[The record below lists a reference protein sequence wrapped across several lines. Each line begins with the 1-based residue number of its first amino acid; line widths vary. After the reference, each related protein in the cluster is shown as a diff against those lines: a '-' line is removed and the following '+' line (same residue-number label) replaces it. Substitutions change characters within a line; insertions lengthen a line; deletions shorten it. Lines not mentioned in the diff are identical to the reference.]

1 MRKLRLL
8 ALALIATLFLAPNF
22 HALAQSKTL
31 VWDRYDVALTI
42 QSNGDIRVV
51 EHQQIRFTSGSFT
64 HGYRVI
70 PLDKTTG
77 ISDVS
82 ISEPGGQAYQQ
93 VGYSGTPYTF
103 TAEQSGSNLEIYW
116 YFPQVSD
123 VTRAY
128 DIAYTV
134 HGGVR
139 IYNPGDKLQWIAIDN
154 QRDFPIEEASTT
166 VFLPPGA
173 KFMTIDS
180 AGVNTQWR
188 QSPDGTSV
196 TFVADNGMSASD
208 RMEIGVEFTHGIVPA
223 RPPAWQA
230 NVDQAE
236 AYDRTVRP
244 ALNLLVGLVAVLLAL
259 GGPLGVYLLWYVRGR
274 DPKVADVPE
283 YVTEPP
289 GDLPPGILGTL
300 IDERAD
306 MQDVVASIV
315 DLARRGYM
323 TIEESETK
331 GFLGL
336 GSTDF
341 VFHKTKDEFSELNDY
356 EREIMHGI
364 FTGRKTERDLSDL
377 KNKFYTRLPDIQ
389 KGLYKQL
396 VTHGFFKA
404 SPDTTRKLWIGIGIA
419 VLAVAFVSGFI
430 LIPLATYAGALTCL
444 PLALGVS
451 GVAALVAGSFMPAK
465 TRAGAEAA
473 ERWKAFKN
481 YLARIDQLKDIKESS
496 DLFEKYLPYAIAFGM
511 NQSWVHKFST
521 LTNTPAPIWYIPY
534 GQPYGT
540 GGGGRPGG
548 LASTMPGLSGSGSGG
563 LQGMSDNLSGGLQ
576 SMSDGLTQM
585 LNSTGRVLGSA
596 PSSSGSGGGG
606 GFSSGGFS
614 GGGGGGGGSAGFG

>member
-8 ALALIATLFLAPNF
+8 VLALIATLFLAPNF
-22 HALAQSKTL
+22 QARAQSKTL
-31 VWDRYDVALTI
+31 VWDRYDVSLTI
-42 QSNGDIRVV
+42 QPNGDLRVV
-51 EHQQIRFTSGSFT
+51 EHQQIRFTSGTFT

-70 PLDKTTG
+70 PLDKTEG
-77 ISDVS
+77 ISNVS
-82 ISEPGGQAYQQ
+82 ISEPGGQTYQQ
-93 VGYSGTPYTF
+93 VGYGGTPYTF
-103 TAEQSGSNLEIYW
+103 TAQTSGGNLEIYW
-116 YFPQVSD
+116 YFPQLSNT
-123 VTRAY
+123 TRAY

-139 IYNPGDKLQWIAIDN
+139 IYDSGDKLQWIAIDN

-188 QSPDGTSV
+188 QSGDGTSV
-196 TFVADNGMSASD
+196 SFVADHGMSASD
-208 RMEIGVEFTHGIVPA
+208 RMEIGVEFTHGIIPA
-223 RPPAWQA
+223 NPPSWQA
-230 NVDQAE
+230 SVDQE
-236 AYDRTVRP
+236 ESFNRTWRP
-244 ALNLLVGLVAVLLAL
+244 VLNLLVGLIAVLLAL
-259 GGPLGVYLLWYVRGR
+259 GGPIGVYLLWYTRGR
-274 DPKVADVPE
+274 DPKVAGIPE
-283 YVTEPP
+283 YITEPP
-289 GDLPPGILGTL
+289 DNLPPGILGTL

-315 DLARRGYM
+315 DLARRGYIK
-323 TIEESETK
+323 IEETETE

-336 GSTDF
+336 GSSDF
-341 VFHKTKDEFSELNDY
+341 VFHKTNDDLGELTDY
-356 EREIMHGI
+356 EREIMRGI
-364 FTGRKTERDLSDL
+364 FTGHKTERELSDL

-389 KGLYKQL
+389 KDLYKQL
-396 VTHGFFKA
+396 VTHGFFRS
-404 SPDTTRKLWIGIGIA
+404 SPDRTRKLWIGIGIA
-419 VLAVAFVSGFI
+419 VLAVAFVSGFVFF
-430 LIPLATYAGALTCL
+430 PLATYAGALTCL

-451 GVAALVAGSFMPAK
+451 GVAALVAGNFMPAK

-473 ERWKAFKN
+473 LRWKAFKT
-481 YLARIDQLKDIKESS
+481 YLSRIDQLKDIKESS
-496 DLFEKYLPYAIAFGM
+496 DLFERYLPYAIAFGM

-521 LTNTPAPIWYIPY
+521 MTNTPAPGWYIPY
-534 GQPYGT
+534 GIPYGT

-548 LASTMPGLSGSGSGG
+548 LASPSSMTGSGSGG
-563 LQGMSDNLSGGLQ
+563 LQSMSDSLSGGLQ

-606 GFSSGGFS
+606 FSSGGFS

>member
-8 ALALIATLFLAPNF
+8 VLALIATLLLAPNF
-22 HALAQSKTL
+22 QARAQSKTL
-31 VWDRYDVALTI
+31 VWDRYDVSMSI
-42 QSNGDIRVV
+42 QSNGDVRVV
-51 EHQQIRFTSGSFT
+51 EHQQITFTSGTFT

-70 PLDKTTG
+70 PLDKTSG

-82 ISEPGGQAYQQ
+82 ISEPGGQTYQK

-103 TAEQSGSNLEIYW
+103 TAEQSGGNLEIYW
-116 YFPQVSD
+116 YFPQLSNT
-123 VTRAY
+123 TRSY

-139 IYNPGDKLQWIAIDN
+139 IYDSGDKLQWFAIDN
-154 QRDFPIEEASTT
+154 QRDFPIKEASAT
-166 VFLPPGA
+166 VFLPQGA
-173 KFMTIDS
+173 KFKTIDS
-180 AGVNTQWR
+180 AGVKTQWR

-196 TFVADNGMSASD
+196 TFVAENGMSTSD
-208 RMEIGVEFTHGIVPA
+208 QMEIGVEFTHGIIPA
-223 RPPAWQA
+223 KPPAWQA
-230 NVDQAE
+230 SVDRSE
-236 AYDRTVRP
+236 SFDRTVRP
-244 ALNLLVGLVAVLLAL
+244 VLNLLVGLVAVLLAL
-259 GGPLGVYLLWYVRGR
+259 GGPLGVYLLWYTRGR
-274 DPKVADVPE
+274 DPKVGDIPE

-289 GDLPPGILGTL
+289 GDLPPGVLGTL

-315 DLARRGYM
+315 DLARRGYL
-323 TIEESETK
+323 TIEESETQ

-341 VFHKTKDEFSELNDY
+341 VFHKAKDNLSDLNDY
-356 EREIMHGI
+356 EKKIMHGI
-364 FTGRKTERDLSDL
+364 FTGHSTERELSDL

-389 KGLYKQL
+389 EDLYKQL
-396 VTHGFFKA
+396 VSHGFFKA
-404 SPDTTRKLWIGIGIA
+404 SPNSTRRRWIGIGIG
-419 VLAVAFVSGFI
+419 VLALAFVSGI
-430 LIPLATYAGALTCL
+430 LLFPMATYAGALACL
-444 PLALGVS
+444 PLAVGVS
-451 GVAALVAGSFMPAK
+451 GVAALVAGNFMPAK
-465 TRAGAEAA
+465 TREGAEAA

-481 YLARIDQLKDIKESS
+481 YLSRIDQLDDIKQSA
-496 DLFEKYLPYAIAFGM
+496 DLFERYLPYAIAFGM
-511 NQSWVHKFST
+511 NQSFVHKFST
-521 LTNTPAPIWYIPY
+521 MTNTPAPGWYIPY
-534 GQPYGT
+534 GVPYGT
-540 GGGGRPGG
+540 GGSGRPGG
-548 LASTMPGLSGSGSGG
+548 LASTTPAMTGSGSGG

>member
-8 ALALIATLFLAPNF
+8 ALALIATVLLAPTF
-22 HALAQSKTL
+22 QVQAQSKTL
-31 VWDRYDVALTI
+31 VWDRYDVSLSI
-42 QSNGDIRVV
+42 QSNGDLRVV
-51 EHQQIRFTSGSFT
+51 EHQQIHFTSGTFT

-70 PLDKTTG
+70 PLDKTGG

-82 ISEPGGQAYQQ
+82 ISEPGGQTYQLASY
-93 VGYSGTPYTF
+93 GGTPYTF
-103 TAEQSGSNLEIYW
+103 TAQQSGGNIEIYW
-116 YFPQVSD
+116 YFPQLSD
-123 VTRAY
+123 TTRAY

-134 HGGVR
+134 HGGLR
-139 IYNPGDKLQWIAIDN
+139 IYDSGDKLQWIAIDN

-166 VFLPPGA
+166 VFLPAGA
-173 KFMTIDS
+173 QFMTIDS

-188 QSPDGTSV
+188 QSSDGTSV

-208 RMEIGVEFTHGIVPA
+208 RMEIGVEFTHGIIPA
-223 RPPAWQA
+223 NPPAWQA
-230 NVDQAE
+230 SVDQAE
-236 AYDRTVRP
+236 SYDRTIRP
-244 ALNLLVGLVAVLLAL
+244 ILNLLVGLVAVLLAL
-259 GGPLGVYLLWYVRGR
+259 GGPLGAYLLWYTRGR
-274 DPKVADVPE
+274 DPNVRDVPE
-283 YVTEPP
+283 YITEPP
-289 GDLPPGILGTL
+289 DELPPGILGTL

-323 TIEESETK
+323 TIEESETQ

-336 GSTDF
+336 GSSDF
-341 VFHKTKDEFSELNDY
+341 VFHKVNDDYSELNDY

-364 FTGRKTERDLSDL
+364 FTGHKTERELSDL

-396 VTHGFFKA
+396 VSHGFFKA
-404 SPDTTRKLWIGIGIA
+404 SPDRTRKVWIGIGIA
-419 VLAVAFVSGFI
+419 VLAIAFVSGFI
-430 LIPLATYAGALTCL
+430 LFPLATYAGALVCL

-451 GVAALVAGSFMPAK
+451 GIAALVSGNFMPAK
-465 TRAGAEAA
+465 TRAGAEATA
-473 ERWKAFKN
+473 RWKAFKTF
-481 YLARIDQLKDIKESS
+481 LERIDQLKDIEQST
-496 DLFEKYLPYAIAFGM
+496 DLFERYLPYAIAFGM
-511 NQSWVHKFST
+511 NQSWVHKFSKIADA
-521 LTNTPAPIWYIPY
+521 PAPGWYIPY
-534 GQPYGT
+534 GRPYGM

-548 LASTMPGLSGSGSGG
+548 LASATPAMSGSGSGG

-606 GFSSGGFS
+606 FSSGGFS

>member
-1 MRKLRLL
+1 MRKLRLFV
-8 ALALIATLFLAPNF
+8 LALIATLLLAPTF
-22 HALAQSKTL
+22 QARAQSKTL
-31 VWDRYDVALTI
+31 VWDRYDVSFTI
-42 QSNGDIRVV
+42 QPNGDLRVV
-51 EHQQIRFTSGSFT
+51 EHQQITFTSGTFT

-70 PLDKTTG
+70 PLDKTNG

-82 ISEPGGQAYQQ
+82 ISEPGGQTYQQ
-93 VGYSGTPYTF
+93 VGYSGTPNTF
-103 TAEQSGSNLEIYW
+103 TAEQSGGNLEIYW
-116 YFPQVSD
+116 YFPQLSD
-123 VTRAY
+123 TTRSY

-139 IYNPGDKLQWIAIDN
+139 IYDTGDKLQWFAIDN
-154 QRDFPIEEASTT
+154 QRDFPIKEASAT

-180 AGVNTQWR
+180 SGVSTQWR
-188 QSPDGTSV
+188 QSPDGMSV

-208 RMEIGVEFTHGIVPA
+208 QMEIGVEFTHGIIPA
-223 RPPAWQA
+223 NPPAWQA

-236 AYDRTVRP
+236 SYDRTIRP
-244 ALNLLVGLVAVLLAL
+244 ALNLIVGLLAVLLAL
-259 GGPLGVYLLWYVRGR
+259 GGPLGVYLLWYARGR
-274 DPKVADVPE
+274 DPKIPDIPE
-283 YVTEPP
+283 YITEPP
-289 GDLPPGILGTL
+289 DDLPPGILGTL

-315 DLARRGYM
+315 DLARRGYL
-323 TIEESETK
+323 TIQESEAQ

-336 GSTDF
+336 ASTEF
-341 VFHKTKDEFSELNDY
+341 VFHKTKDDYSELNDY
-356 EREIMHGI
+356 EREIMRGI
-364 FTGRKTERDLSDL
+364 FIGNRTERDLSDL

-389 KGLYKQL
+389 KDLYKQL
-396 VTHGFFKA
+396 VSHGFFKA
-404 SPDTTRKLWIGIGIA
+404 SPDRTRKTWIGIGIG
-419 VLAVAFVSGFI
+419 VLVIAFVSGFV
-430 LIPLATYAGALTCL
+430 LIPLATFAGALTCL

-451 GVAALVAGSFMPAK
+451 GVAALVAGNFMPAK
-465 TRAGAEAA
+465 TRAGAEAT
-473 ERWKAFKN
+473 ERWKAFKTF
-481 YLARIDQLKDIKESS
+481 LARIDQLKDIKESS

-534 GQPYGT
+534 GRPMAM
-540 GGGGRPGG
+540 GGEGRPGG
-548 LASTMPGLSGSGSGG
+548 LASTMPGMSGSGSGG